1 MQKHMTFLIEKGGMY
16 LTNNQHV
23 LFHGCIPV
31 DEKGQLLAFELDQ
44 SYRGKELLGF
54 FEKQITESAKD
65 LTAKEDLATDLIWY
79 AWSGPFSPLFGKSKM
94 ATFERYFLTE
104 PHTHVE
110 KAIPIITC
118 EMKSGSV
125 KKFWQNSMQK
135 KKVQQSSM
143 DTHQ

>member
-1 MQKHMTFLIEKGGMY
+1 MY

-94 ATFERYFLTE
+94 ATLNVISHRASYARR
-104 PHTHVE
+104 E
-110 KAIPIITC
+110 K
-118 EMKSGSV
+118 
-125 KKFWQNSMQK
+125 
-135 KKVQQSSM
+135 QSLLSLAR
-143 DTHQ
+143 

>member
-1 MQKHMTFLIEKGGMY
+1 MY

-65 LTAKEDLATDLIWY
+65 LTAKKI
-79 AWSGPFSPLFGKSKM
+79 
-94 ATFERYFLTE
+94 
-104 PHTHVE
+104 
-110 KAIPIITC
+110 
-118 EMKSGSV
+118 
-125 KKFWQNSMQK
+125 
-135 KKVQQSSM
+135 
-143 DTHQ
+143 

>member
-1 MQKHMTFLIEKGGMY
+1 MY

-44 SYRGKELLGF
+44 SYRGKRTAGL

-79 AWSGPFSPLFGKSKM
+79 AWRGHFRLYSARVKWRLLNVIFSQSLIRTS
-94 ATFERYFLTE
+94 R
-104 PHTHVE
+104 
-110 KAIPIITC
+110 KAILIITC

-125 KKFWQNSMQK
+125 KNFSRIRHKRRRVSN
-135 KKVQQSSM
+135 
-143 DTHQ
+143 H